1 MAERYDFYV
10 HDNRKI
16 TFNLTEPIMREDS
29 GVTDFVFYIPQTI
42 NSLDVTEW
50 SWWFVFT
57 NAKKEKY
64 KRPLMKKKESLKRKA
79 DAK

>member
-29 GVTDFVFYIPQTI
+29 GVTDFLFHIPKVL
-42 NSLDVTEW
+42 NELEFEW
-50 SWWFVFT
+50 
-57 NAKKEKY
+57 NDDH
-64 KRPLMKKKESLKRKA
+64 P
-79 DAK
+79 